1 LTPPPRGG
9 RFSVSIV
16 CLVRDL
22 IVQTGVSFRGVA
34 DVLAVFARHG
44 PLPVRIPSFTAIRW
58 WILRLGCYAL
68 LCPLPKDQPW
78 VWLIDHTVQMGAQK
92 LFAVVGCPLADVPF
106 GQRELRLADLRL
118 IALVP
123 MVHSTH
129 ELVAGELQK
138 ATVRT
143 GLPHSIVSDHGTD
156 VKKGIETF
164 QESHPSVVAVHDVAH
179 YGANVL
185 ENRWER
191 DPRWKAM
198 LHQLSQTNQKM
209 RQTTEAFLVAPT
221 LRTKARFM
229 NVGPMLRFLN
239 RVLRLL
245 SGETPNERAV
255 KQYGWLQD
263 YRDELAGW
271 LEQHR
276 LVQTTIETVR
286 RHGVNEQTL
295 MQIENA
301 WGELSRRPG
310 TVMVAG
316 SMRVYARKYGQRAAP
331 GETLVGSSEVLE
343 SSFGKLK
350 RLEGEASQGGLTA
363 MVLALG
369 AILGQP
375 SEADVR
381 QALEVVPRKVVT
393 AWVREHLG
401 FTMPMLRRQLFPL
414 HKP

>member
-1 LTPPPRGG
+1 MTPPPRGG

-22 IVQTGVSFRGVA
+22 IVQTGVSFRGLA
-34 DVLAVFARHG
+34 DALAVFVRHW
-44 PLPVRIPSFTAIRW
+44 PLPVRMPSFTTIRW

-68 LCPLPKDQPW
+68 LCPLPKDKPW
-78 VWLIDHTVQMGAQK
+78 VWLIDHTVQIGAEK
-92 LFAVVGCPLADVPF
+92 LLAVVGCPLADVPF
-106 GQRELRLADLRL
+106 GQRELRLPDLRL

-123 MVHSTH
+123 MAHSTH

-143 GLPHSIVSDHGTD
+143 GLPHSIVSDHGSD

-198 LHQLSQTNQKM
+198 LQQLSQTNQKM
-209 RQTTEAFLVAPT
+209 RQTTEAFLLAPT
-221 LRTKARFM
+221 LRNKARFM
-229 NVGPMLRFLN
+229 NGGPLLRFLN

-263 YRDELAGW
+263 YREELVGW

-295 MQIENA
+295 TQIENA
-301 WGELSRRPG
+301 WGELSSRPG

-316 SMRVYARKYGQRAAP
+316 YMRVYARKYGKRAAP

-375 SEADVR
+375 SEADIR
-381 QALEVVPRKVVT
+381 QALEAVPRKVVS
-393 AWVREHLG
+393 AWVRRHLG